1 MKLEKHKQYI
11 GVFQHFNLLT
21 GFFFLKRQWREC
33 FNFYLHR
40 LKRICEC
47 FYFYLHRLKRICE
60 CFRFREGYG
69 YAGMVSAKTLNISG
83 PDIEHV
89 KLTRIARIRI
99 I

>member
-1 MKLEKHKQYI
+1 MKLEKHKKYI

-33 FNFYLHR
+33 FN
-40 LKRICEC
+40 
-47 FYFYLHRLKRICE
+47 FYLHRLKRICE